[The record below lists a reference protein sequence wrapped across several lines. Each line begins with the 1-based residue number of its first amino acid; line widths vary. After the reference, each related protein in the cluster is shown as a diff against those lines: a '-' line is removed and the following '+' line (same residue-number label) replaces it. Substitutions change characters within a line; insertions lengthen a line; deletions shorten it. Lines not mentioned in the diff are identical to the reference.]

1 MWISRRDFFRI
12 TDVFELPNDPIPE
25 HLGKRGRLPHIPTER
40 NRNEVKLLLA
50 FGWIARRIT
59 QAFLII
65 GKPPTKYYFVELRQR
80 DEAQPAAGAI
90 EPCPRNFAAAL
101 EPRFGAIGRHSPGRG
116 V

>member
-59 QAFLII
+59 QALLII
-65 GKPPTKYYFVELRQR
+65 GKPPTKY
-80 DEAQPAAGAI
+80 
-90 EPCPRNFAAAL
+90 
-101 EPRFGAIGRHSPGRG
+101 
-116 V
+116 